1 MKKEIKENY
10 SLYLGDNLQW
20 LKTIPSDSVD
30 SVVTDPPYG
39 LSFLGKTW
47 DYDVPTVE
55 LWKEVYRVL
64 KPGGHLLSFGGTR
77 TYHRMAVNIEEAG
90 FEIRDQLQWIY
101 GQGFPKSHDIGKAI
115 DKIQGNEREVIGM
128 QSRLA
133 GQGNYFLGGALKNGS
148 PDIIE
153 ITKGQTK
160 FESWGTT
167 LKPAN
172 EPICLAR
179 KPISEKTIA
188 RNVIKYGTGGINI
201 GDCRIDFASIKDEE
215 TQQNKIKCVKEMF
228 DSTGS
233 SVFTEPILTGRFP
246 SNVILDESMG
256 EILDEQSGIKH
267 QGHWSNSITNGF
279 SQGKSIHK
287 GSKENEKSKIGASKF
302 FYIPKPTKK
311 EKSMGLD
318 QISNSHPTVK
328 PITLISYLVRLIT
341 PADGTVLD
349 PFMGSGTGG
358 ISTLLEGFKF
368 IGMDQDPEYFKIAK
382 ERIKEYE
389 SYREIFIKKHLPKK
403 DLFIHDE
410 DIKPVSTFWLNQ
422 AV

>member
-10 SLYLGDNLQW
+10 SLYLGDNINW
-20 LKTIPSDSVD
+20 LKTLPSDCID

-39 LSFLGKTW
+39 ISFMGKKW
-47 DYDVPTVE
+47 DYDVPSVG
-55 LWKEVYRVL
+55 LWKEVFRVL

-77 TYHRMAVNIEEAG
+77 TYHRMVVNIEEAG

-133 GQGNYFLGGALKNGS
+133 RKGNYFLDGALKNGS

-153 ITKGQTK
+153 ITKGHTK

-188 RNVIKYGTGGINI
+188 RNVIKHGTGGINI
-201 GDCRIDFASIKDEE
+201 GDCRIDFSNNKDAK
-215 TQQNKIKCVKEMF
+215 TQQNKIRCVKEIF

-233 SVFTEPILTGRFP
+233 STCVEPVLTGRFP
-246 SNVILDESMG
+246 SNVMLDESMG
-256 EILDEQSGIKH
+256 AIIDEQSCIKN
-267 QGHWSNSITNGF
+267 QGHWSNSLTNDF
-279 SQGKSIHK
+279 SVEKSILK
-287 GSKENEKSKIGASKF
+287 DSKENEKSKIGASKF

-341 PADGTVLD
+341 PASGTVLD

-358 ISTLLEGFKF
+358 VATLLEGFKF
-368 IGMDQDPEYFKIAK
+368 IGMDQDPEYFQIAK

-389 SYREIFIKKHLPKK
+389 SYREIFIKKQLPRK
-403 DLFIHDE
+403 DIFIQHD